1 MVIFLDRNSGTPLY
15 EQIYVAIREEI
26 LSGGLALHE
35 RLPATRALAEKLGVS
50 RNTVNF
56 AYQQLALEGYIAPR
70 AGSGYTV
77 EEAGAG
83 PARAKAPARPPVPDW
98 LPPSAAAPRYDLWF
112 PLIDNKLLPGKAW
125 RKAVMDGLS
134 RMESQRVVAYPPHMG
149 EPDLRAALA
158 DYLHRARGVSCDP
171 EQIAVSCGMQFN
183 LELLLKQFDPAGRPA
198 AMEEPGYF
206 GARDVFRLN
215 RFSILP
221 VPVEHDGVSTRALRG
236 MRAGLLYL
244 TPSHQFPTGAVLPI
258 RKRMEILEW
267 ARQNDAYVIEDD
279 YDSELRYLSM
289 PVPSLQSLDPYG
301 RVIYMGTFSKSLS
314 PALRISYM
322 VLPKQLLAAYRQKG
336 GRLLCQVPLLHQ
348 YALTEFIRGGC
359 LERHLNR
366 LRNQYGKRHDAF
378 LAALDRV
385 FGDKVRV
392 LAKRAGVHFLIE
404 VDTAL
409 SAQELVRRAAARGIQ
424 VYTTEMCWCDPS
436 KTPPHQLLIGYGS
449 IDESEYEPT
458 LRQLRATWAA
468 F

>member
-1 MVIFLDRNSGTPLY
+1 MVIFLDRSGGTPLY

-26 LSGGLALHE
+26 LSGGLALRE
-35 RLPATRALAEKLGVS
+35 RLPATRIMAEKLGVS

-56 AYQQLALEGYIAPR
+56 AYQQLALEGYITPH
-70 AGSGYTV
+70 AGSGYIV
-77 EEAGAG
+77 AEAGPG
-83 PARAKAPARPPVPDW
+83 HGEQARPQSRPPVPEK
-98 LPPSAAAPRYDLWF
+98 PPAPPERRYDLWF
-112 PLIDNKLLPGKAW
+112 PLIDNTLFPGKAW
-125 RKAVMDGLS
+125 RKAVLSGLS
-134 RMESQRVVAYPPHMG
+134 RMESRRVVAYPPHMG
-149 EPDLRAALA
+149 DPGLCEALA
-158 DYLHRARGVSCDP
+158 DYLHRARGVRCEP
-171 EQIAVSCGMQFN
+171 EQIAVSCGMQIN
-183 LELLLKQFDPAGRPA
+183 LELLLKQFDPAGRPV

-221 VPVEHDGVSTRALRG
+221 VPVEHDGVSTKALRG

-267 ARQNDAYVIEDD
+267 AQQKDAYVIEDD

-322 VLPKQLLAAYRQKG
+322 VLPKQLLADYRQQG
-336 GRLLCQVPLLHQ
+336 GCLVSQVPLMHQ
-348 YALTEFIRGGC
+348 YALAEFIRSGC

-404 VDTAL
+404 VDTDL
-409 SAQELVRRAAARGIQ
+409 SARELVRRAADRGIQ

-436 KTPPHQLLIGYGS
+436 KTPPHQLLIGYGG
-449 IDESEYEPT
+449 IDETEYEPT
-458 LRQLRATWAA
+458 LRQLRDAWSA